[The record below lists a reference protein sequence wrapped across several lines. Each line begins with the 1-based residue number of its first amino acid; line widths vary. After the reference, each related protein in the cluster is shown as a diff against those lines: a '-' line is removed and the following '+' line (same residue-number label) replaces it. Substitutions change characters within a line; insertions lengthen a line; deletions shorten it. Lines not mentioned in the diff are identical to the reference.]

1 MILDMRTYTCK
12 PGTIKKHIELYKQY
26 GREAQTRH
34 LGQPVVWATTEV
46 GDVNSYVHIWAYKDI
61 ADRATKRA
69 AMWEDP
75 DWIEYTRRSAELGA
89 LLSQENKILV
99 ATDFMPDHPVK

>member
-12 PGTIKKHIELYKQY
+12 PGMIKKHIELYKEK
-26 GREAQTRH
+26 GLAAQTSH

-46 GDVNSYVHIWAYKDI
+46 GDVNTYVHIWAYADI

-69 AMWEDP
+69 AMWKDP
-75 DWIEYTRRSAELGA
+75 AWIAYTQASAELGA
-89 LLSQENKILV
+89 LQSQENKILV
-99 ATDFMPDHPVK
+99 ATDIMPKHPVK